1 MRDLV
6 PYLHPVRAI
15 SPSTAVLDN
24 TPLVSQIIDRRGF
37 DSVAFVILTGQLA
50 DPDATFAVTLQ
61 HGNDPALADA
71 AAVPAAQLSGTL
83 TAASFTFSD
92 DDKLRKLGYLGA
104 RRYLRLT
111 VTPTNNSAAANI
123 AAVALLGH
131 PYNGPTPNP
140 PG

>member
-6 PYLHPVRAI
+6 PYLNPVRAI
-15 SPSTAVLDN
+15 SPAAAVADN
-24 TPLVSQIIDRRGF
+24 TPLVSQIIDRRGY
-37 DSVAFVILTGQLA
+37 DSVAFVILIGQVTTA
-50 DPDATFAVTLQ
+50 AATFAVTLQ

-71 AAVPAAQLSGTL
+71 VAVPAAQLSGTL
-83 TAASFTFSD
+83 AAAGFNGND
-92 DDKLRKLGYLGA
+92 DDKMRKLGYLGS

-111 VTPTNNSAAANI
+111 ITPANNVAAANI

>member
-15 SPSTAVLDN
+15 SPAAAILDN
-24 TPLVSQIIDRRGF
+24 TPVVSQIVDRRGF
-37 DSVAFVILTGQLA
+37 DSVAFIILTGALTDA
-50 DPDATFAVTLQ
+50 DATFAVTLQ
-61 HGNDPALADA
+61 HGNDPALTDA
-71 AAVPAAQLSGTL
+71 AAVPPAQMSGTL
-83 TAASFTFSD
+83 AAASFTFND
-92 DDKLRKLGYLGA
+92 DDKLRKLGYLGS

-111 VTPTNNSAAANI
+111 ITPTNNSAAASI

-140 PG
+140 PS

>member
-15 SPSTAVLDN
+15 SPATALADN
-24 TPLVSQIIDRRGF
+24 TPLVSQIVDRRGF
-37 DSVAFVILTGQLA
+37 DSVGFVILIGQVA
-50 DPDATFAVTLQ
+50 TPAATFAVTLQ
-61 HGNDPALADA
+61 HGNSATLADA

-83 TAASFTFSD
+83 AAASFNGND
-92 DDKLRKLGYLGA
+92 DDKLRKLGYLGN

-111 VTPTNNSAAANI
+111 VTPSGNAGAANI
-123 AAVALLGH
+123 AAVAVLGH